1 MVLKAIFCYKIMN
14 VTIHPQNTL
23 KKSDKKFVRLE
34 KARIRSRFLDFKK
47 QEEMIT
53 ELYKRFEKKPV
64 VTAIKDAPVKEEV
77 KAVKITKEAKSLK
90 AKKES
95 RKAKVKA

>member
-1 MVLKAIFCYKIMN
+1 MN
-14 VTIHPQNTL
+14 LTIHPQNTL

-53 ELYKRFEKKPV
+53 ELYQRFLKQPKVKVEKVEEKPQEKK
-64 VTAIKDAPVKEEV
+64 EV
-77 KAVKITKEAKSLK
+77 KKPEAKK
-90 AKKES
+90 ATAVGGVPSEGGKEV
-95 RKAKVKA
+95 KKVKTKK